1 MRNSWSFVAMQY
13 YALILNRTF
22 VVSVDAMGI
31 SGTVC
36 RGLTGVEGGD
46 SLTRYI
52 TAQLAVHGDLNDPNS
67 YIGHTSIRPSR
78 ANFALSHADITSV
91 IFNPKKKWGMGPYPH
106 DGRVIVETS
115 TRRREFI
122 ILGKQSGREI
132 AERLFADVR
141 SFKPEPLSGST

>member
-1 MRNSWSFVAMQY
+1 MIRLERYRPRMRATRLVTRHVRHGSNAVTQ
-13 YALILNRTF
+13 
-22 VVSVDAMGI
+22 
-31 SGTVC
+31 
-36 RGLTGVEGGD
+36 GGD